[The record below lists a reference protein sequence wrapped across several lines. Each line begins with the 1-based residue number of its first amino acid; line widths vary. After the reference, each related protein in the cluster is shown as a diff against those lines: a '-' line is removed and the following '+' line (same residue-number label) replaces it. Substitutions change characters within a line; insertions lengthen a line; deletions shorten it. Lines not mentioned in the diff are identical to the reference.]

1 MALQTDS
8 IRKFGKFALDFWTN
22 ERTPVGNVCARG
34 CLLVRRTPGP
44 WQIGDFARAKD
55 TLSVII
61 VEIDTRIYKTYPE
74 LDLTIVPQL
83 SERYFEFNQ

>member
-1 MALQTDS
+1 MLNLIFSMFSSYSKNLKKIKAV
-8 IRKFGKFALDFWTN
+8 I
-22 ERTPVGNVCARG
+22 
-34 CLLVRRTPGP
+34 TPGP

-83 SERYFEFNQ
+83 SKRYFEFNR

>member
-1 MALQTDS
+1 MTSQ
-8 IRKFGKFALDFWTN
+8 K
-22 ERTPVGNVCARG
+22 RG
-34 CLLVRRTPGP
+34 EGTYGSR
-44 WQIGDFARAKD
+44 QIGDFAGAKD

>member
-1 MALQTDS
+1 MIIQGRA
-8 IRKFGKFALDFWTN
+8 KGGGAFLDHQCTS
-22 ERTPVGNVCARG
+22 GSQ
-34 CLLVRRTPGP
+34 
-44 WQIGDFARAKD
+44 QIGDFAGAKD

>member
-1 MALQTDS
+1 MRTGK
-8 IRKFGKFALDFWTN
+8 IKFLL
-22 ERTPVGNVCARG
+22 ERVNPPP
-34 CLLVRRTPGP
+34 TPGP

-83 SERYFEFNQ
+83 SERYYEFNL

>member
-1 MALQTDS
+1 MASVTRHGQYSRQWNDFLHFILTWWDS
-8 IRKFGKFALDFWTN
+8 YIYIK
-22 ERTPVGNVCARG
+22 
-34 CLLVRRTPGP
+34 RTPGSR
-44 WQIGDFARAKD
+44 QIGDFARAKD

-83 SERYFEFNQ
+83 SERYYEFNL

>member
-1 MALQTDS
+1 MCFNKTSNQSKLPILELRS
-8 IRKFGKFALDFWTN
+8 Y
-22 ERTPVGNVCARG
+22 RTLA
-34 CLLVRRTPGP
+34 TPGP

-83 SERYFEFNQ
+83 SERYYEFNL